1 MKLNVLICDDDIIFV
16 NKLKTDI
23 NNYFKISSQ
32 DIVIVE
38 KSKYFLNIRIEKYN
52 IIFMDIDLSNERIDG
67 ISLASQLKKENPGSL
82 IVFTSARNE
91 LVFRTFKVGGFQ
103 FIRKN
108 HYQHD
113 FDETMQQIFDYIKK
127 NMSYVLL
134 TIGGR
139 KKKVFMHNTKY
150 IISIGHEITI
160 HCYDSELVFRST
172 MKQTLEMLGFDNL
185 IQIQKNLAINL
196 DYIDDFIKWK
206 VVCDEGEFTIGRK
219 YQRDFQQSY
228 ENYLIHHNG
237 RI

>member
-38 KSKYFLNIRIEKYN
+38 KSKDFLNIRIEKYN

-127 NMSYVLL
+127 KHVICFIDNW
-134 TIGGR
+134 R
-139 KKKVFMHNTKY
+139 KKEK
-150 IISIGHEITI
+150 
-160 HCYDSELVFRST
+160 
-172 MKQTLEMLGFDNL
+172 GFY
-185 IQIQKNLAINL
+185 A
-196 DYIDDFIKWK
+196 
-206 VVCDEGEFTIGRK
+206 
-219 YQRDFQQSY
+219 
-228 ENYLIHHNG
+228 
-237 RI
+237 